1 MIWFYERGGET
12 LKIETRY
19 NNARAVYELIWHH
32 PDGTSTIEAF
42 TSEALFLQR
51 SQAVETSLSSDAWH
65 LAGAPSFMA
74 DGWKKA

>member
-1 MIWFYERGGET
+1 MIWFYERSGEM

-19 NNARAVYELIWHH
+19 NDRRAAFELIWHH
-32 PDGTSTIEAF
+32 PDGTSTTETF

-51 SQAVETSLSSDAWH
+51 SQSVEASLSNDAWH
-65 LAGAPSFMA
+65 LAGAPTFVA